1 MTGFGPE
8 HLPYGVFRRAG
19 ESPRVGARLGDGVLD
34 LAALAT
40 DGPLDED
47 PALFAQPSLNAFM
60 AAGRETWARV
70 REALRSLAAGPDA
83 EPATV
88 ALADVE
94 LLLPIAVGDY
104 VDFYSSLDHAT
115 NVGRLFRPDA
125 DPLLPNWR
133 HLPVGYHG
141 RAGTVVVSG
150 TPIRRPRGQRRE
162 PGADAPVFGPSAR
175 LDIEL
180 ELGFV
185 IGAPSALGEPVAV
198 DARARPRLRRRCWST
213 TGARATCRPGST
225 ARSGPFLAKSFATS
239 VAAWVTPLDAV
250 LDRRVAAPAQEPAPL
265 TYLREDPWALDLDL
279 EIELN
284 GSVIARTSAR
294 HLYWSAAQQLAHLTV
309 NGASLRVGDLLASG
323 TISGPERGQRG
334 SLLELAWNGA
344 RADRARR
351 RVDAQ
356 LPARRRRGRP
366 ARGRRRRARPRRGPR
381 TDRAGGLMALPKA
394 IRRLAP
400 DRLRDDVRL
409 RSVFV
414 GAGLIPPRTMH
425 SDDDAA
431 VLRATATGRRRVV
444 ELGVYEGSS
453 AVVLCEVL
461 DAGAELHL
469 VDPFGH
475 HGWALPAGWGAT
487 EGASRRVVARAA
499 RRHAGPRVT
508 WHVDYSSAV
517 ARRWEGAVDLVFI
530 DGDHSEEGVRTDW
543 EDWHAFVEPGG
554 RCCSTTRGCRR
565 RAGAGSR
572 ARRRWSTRSSAGPEP
587 STGGAWRA
595 RPIARSR
602 SSATRNRRRAAR
614 APREGSRQRAG
625 GRRGDVER
633 RSSPLRR
640 G

>member
-19 ESPRVGARLGDGVLD
+19 EDPRVGARLGDGVLD

-70 REALRSLAAGPDA
+70 REALRALAAGPDA

-88 ALADVE
+88 ALDEVE
-94 LLLPIAVGDY
+94 LLLPIAVRDY

-125 DPLLPNWR
+125 DPLAPNWR

-150 TPIRRPRGQRRE
+150 TPIRRPRGQRLRAGRRRAGLRPE
-162 PGADAPVFGPSAR
+162 RAPRHRAR
-175 LDIEL
+175 AGLRRRRAERARRA
-180 ELGFV
+180 G
-185 IGAPSALGEPVAV
+185 GGRS
-198 DARARPRLRRRCWST
+198 RARPRLRRRCWST
-213 TGARATCRPGST
+213 TGARATSRPGST
-225 ARSGPFLAKSFATS
+225 ARSGRSWPSRSRPRWPRGSRRSTAM
-239 VAAWVTPLDAV
+239 
-250 LDRRVAAPAQEPAPL
+250 LDRRVPAPAQEPAPL
-265 TYLREDPWALDLDL
+265 PYLREDPWALDLDL

-284 GSVIARTSAR
+284 GTVIARTSAR
-294 HLYWSAAQQLAHLTV
+294 HLYWSAAQQLAHMTV
-309 NGASLRVGDLLASG
+309 NGASLRVGDLFASG
-323 TISGPERGQRG
+323 TISGPEREQRG
-334 SLLELAWNGA
+334 SLLELSWNGA
-344 RADRARR
+344 EPIELADGSTRSFLEDGDE
-351 RVDAQ
+351 VV
-356 LPARRRRGRP
+356 LRG
-366 ARGRRRRARPRRGPR
+366 ARRRRARPRRGPR
-381 TDRAGGLMALPKA
+381 ADRAGALMALPKA

-499 RRHAGPRVT
+499 RRHAGPRV
-508 WHVDYSSAV
+508 HLARRLQRAV
-517 ARRWEGAVDLVFI
+517 AQRWDGAVDLVFI

-543 EDWHAFVEPGG
+543 EGWHGFVEPGG
-554 RCCSTTRGCRR
+554 AVLFHDARLSQDGGRGLPGPTAVVDSLFR
-565 RAGAGSR
+565 GAV
-572 ARRRWSTRSSAGPEP
+572 
-587 STGGAWRA
+587 
-595 RPIARSR
+595 
-602 SSATRNRRRAAR
+602 
-614 APREGSRQRAG
+614 
-625 GRRGDVER
+625 GRRGVVR
-633 RSSPLRR
+633 RA
-640 G
+640 